1 MGDLV
6 VIVMEDIANMDTE
19 TMAINIHSEAWDYS
33 GGMVHTVSVDMVTT
47 EAVTVDIILL
57 MVISMGDLVVT
68 LKATRSLSHTC
79 NLKSMASPKHTC
91 SLKPTVNLQLIVNLQ
106 LMASLQ
112 LIANLKLLANLKHIA
127 NLNHIANLKLI
138 ANLQHMVN
146 PKRIHLKH
154 LTISS
159 NLRMHV
165 L

>member
-57 MVISMGDLVVT
+57 MVISMEDMVVT

-79 NLKSMASPKHTC
+79 NLKSM
-91 SLKPTVNLQLIVNLQ
+91 V
-106 LMASLQ
+106 
-112 LIANLKLLANLKHIA
+112 NLKHIA
-127 NLNHIANLKLI
+127 NLQQIVNLQHI
-138 ANLQHMVN
+138 ANLQHMASLQHMAN
-146 PKRIHLKH
+146 PKRIHL
-154 LTISS
+154 
-159 NLRMHV
+159 
-165 L
+165 